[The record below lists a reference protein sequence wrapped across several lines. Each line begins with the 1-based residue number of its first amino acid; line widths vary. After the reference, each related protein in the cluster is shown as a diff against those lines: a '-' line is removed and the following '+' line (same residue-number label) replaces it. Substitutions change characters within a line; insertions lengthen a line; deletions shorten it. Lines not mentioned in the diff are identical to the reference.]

1 MGTLLS
7 NHLVRLMVTI
17 GASSELAKGRF
28 VNMSNILLP
37 ERCDRAAAEA
47 LLPDLIA
54 AMGDEPTAID
64 GSSVTQ
70 IGQTM
75 LQVLVSVRRS
85 GAGAEITP
93 SPALM
98 DAAQL
103 TRLSA
108 ELFDGTV

>member
-1 MGTLLS
+1 M
-7 NHLVRLMVTI
+7 
-17 GASSELAKGRF
+17 
-28 VNMSNILLP
+28 P
-37 ERCDRAAAEA
+37 E
-47 LLPDLIA
+47 LIA
-54 AMGDEPTAID
+54 AIGDDPTVID

-75 LQVLVSVRRS
+75 LQVLVGARRS

-103 TRLSA
+103 ARLSA